1 MHHYRTDSMLALAC
15 GIFAPSAAFAQAIDI
30 DDPIQPAEAIIVTGS
45 RGLERTVADSP
56 VPVDV
61 FSEEAINSVSFT
73 DTNDVLK
80 TLVPSYTVSRQPIS
94 DGSSFIRPA
103 SMRGLPTDKT
113 LVLVNSKRRH
123 RAALVT
129 IGGSGTQGPDIATI
143 PTISL
148 ASVEVLRDGA
158 AAQYGSDAIAGVINF
173 LLKDDPH
180 GVDLEAEIGEFYEGD
195 GFEYKFAGNI
205 GLPLGDMGFINLS
218 AEYSN
223 ADSTNRAQ
231 QYCESFFCV
240 TEYAALPGN
249 EDYAAAVEGID
260 TIQPWGRPSGEAVRT
275 FVNAGYELSA
285 AAEVYAFGNYS
296 WSTSTSNFFYRY
308 PANGTIEDLR
318 LEDGSI
324 YNPTERFPGGFTP
337 LFSGD
342 VEDYSALGGI
352 RGDISSAFSYDFSL
366 RYGRSEISYLLE
378 NTINPSLGPES
389 PTSFKPGDLINDEL
403 QFQADFMLTH
413 DVGLASEIALA
424 FGGTYFEEGY
434 ETVEGELASYHAGPF
449 GSPDP
454 FDFCNT
460 DGTPT
465 LAGSSLSFSAG
476 LNCADPADPVYQ
488 VVGVGSNGFP
498 GYSPEFSGSYDRD
511 SYSFYG
517 NIGADVTDR
526 LFLEGALRFENYSDF
541 DSQLIYKVA
550 GRFEILDGLGIRAS
564 HGTGFRAPT
573 PGQQGTTNVST
584 RIPNGFPV
592 ATGLFPASSAI
603 AAALGAVP
611 LEPETST
618 NWTAGISGAFG
629 GLTYSIDY
637 YRIELEDRLQ
647 ARSTITVVDDCIPST
662 PEIDSECIGFRGRMI
677 DAGVAGAQ
685 SIGGVFYFQ
694 NLFDTVTQGV
704 DIVLSYSQ
712 SWSGGTSGLV
722 AAINYNETEFDG
734 DVPAQFNAEDQY
746 DFLNAEPNWRAV
758 FTATHETGPFNFLA
772 RANYYGPY
780 SNSDGAGGPLISQDF
795 DSELLIDV
803 EASYTWRDM
812 LTLSIGARNV
822 FDNYPEPGEFEVCCG
837 RIYRSDSIVDWQ
849 GGYYYARLRASF

>member
-1 MHHYRTDSMLALAC
+1 MYYRRTVSVLALAS
-15 GIFAPSAAFAQAIDI
+15 GIFTPTIAFAQAVDI
-30 DDPIQPAEAIIVTGS
+30 DDSIQPAEAIVVTGS
-45 RGLERTVADSP
+45 RGLERTIIDSP

-61 FSEEAINSVSFT
+61 FSEEAITSVSFT

-80 TLVPSYTVSRQPIS
+80 TLVPSYSLSRQPIS
-94 DGSSFIRPA
+94 DGSSFVRPA

-180 GVDLEAEIGEFYEGD
+180 GIALEAEIGEFYEGD

-218 AEYSN
+218 AEYSD
-223 ADSTNRAQ
+223 ADPTNRAQ
-231 QYCESFFCV
+231 QYCEGFFCV

-249 EDYAAAVEGID
+249 EDYATAVEGID
-260 TIQPWGRPSGEAVRT
+260 TIQPWGRPSQEAVRT
-275 FVNAGYELSA
+275 FVNAGYEFSE

-308 PANGTIEDLR
+308 PGNGTIEDLR
-318 LEDGSI
+318 LADGST
-324 YNPTERFPGGFTP
+324 YNPIERFPGGFTP

-352 RGDISSAFSYDFSL
+352 RGDISSALSYDLSL
-366 RYGRSEISYLLE
+366 RYGRNEISYLLE
-378 NTINPSLGPES
+378 NTINPSLGPDS
-389 PTSFKPGDLINDEL
+389 PTNFKPGDLINDEL
-403 QFQADFMLTH
+403 QFQADFIIAH
-413 DVGLASEIALA
+413 DVGMASDLALA

-434 ETVEGELASYHAGPF
+434 EIVEGELASYQAGPF

-454 FDFCNT
+454 FDFCNA

-465 LAGSSLSFSAG
+465 LAGSALQSSAG
-476 LNCADPADPVYQ
+476 LNCADPGDPVYQ

-498 GYSPEFSGSYDRD
+498 GYSPEFSGTYNRD
-511 SYSFYG
+511 SYSFYS
-517 NIGADVTDR
+517 NISADVTDS

-550 GRFEILDGLGIRAS
+550 GRFEIVDGLGIRAS

-618 NWTAGISGAFG
+618 NWTTGFNGALGNFKF
-629 GLTYSIDY
+629 SIDY

-647 ARSTITVVDDCIPST
+647 ARSTITVVDDCIPAT
-662 PEIDSECIGFRGRMI
+662 PEIDSECAGFRGRMI
-677 DAGVAGAQ
+677 DAGVAGAE

-704 DIVLSYSQ
+704 DIVLSYDQ
-712 SWSGGTSGLV
+712 TWSGGTSGLV
-722 AAINYNETEFDG
+722 AAINYNKTEFDG

-758 FTATHETGPFNFLA
+758 FTATHEAGPFNFLT

-780 SNSDGAGGPLISQDF
+780 SNADGAGGPLIFQDF
-795 DSELLIDV
+795 GSEVLIDLEV
-803 EASYTWRDM
+803 SYTWRDT

-837 RIYRSDSIVDWQ
+837 RVYRSDSIVDWQ
-849 GGYYYARLRASF
+849 GGYYYARLRANF